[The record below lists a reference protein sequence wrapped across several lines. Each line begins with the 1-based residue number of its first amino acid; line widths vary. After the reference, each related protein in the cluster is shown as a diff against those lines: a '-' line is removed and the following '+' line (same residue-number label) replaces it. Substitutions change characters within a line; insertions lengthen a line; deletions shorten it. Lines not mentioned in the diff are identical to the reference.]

1 MINRPQNP
9 EEIDLFLD
17 EQRLFNL
24 RQCIEAQGTAL
35 RILLDE
41 DELKIFLL
49 YIDYMKELVKL
60 ERKISFEKG
69 CNSAKKE
76 LSSSTHTT

>member
-1 MINRPQNP
+1 MINRPQTP

-49 YIDYMKELVKL
+49 YIDYMKELVRL

-76 LSSSTHTT
+76 LSPSTQTT

>member
-1 MINRPQNP
+1 MINRPQTP
-9 EEIDLFLD
+9 EEIDLFFD

-49 YIDYMKELVKL
+49 YIDYMKELVRL

-69 CNSAKKE
+69 FNSAQKE
-76 LSSSTHTT
+76 NSPSTQTT

>member
-1 MINRPQNP
+1 MINRPQTP
-9 EEIDLFLD
+9 EEIDLFFD

-24 RQCIEAQGTAL
+24 KQCIEAQGTAL

-69 CNSAKKE
+69 FNSAQKE
-76 LSSSTHTT
+76 NSPSTQTT